1 MNICNVLEGYNP
13 ELVAVAGGYAR
24 DLYFGR
30 IPKDLDIAVTGP
42 TAPQDAAG
50 ILAKLEAL
58 GYVVTITHDNGEYG
72 AGGEERLDCVFKLAH
87 PEYMGIDVL
96 VYAQE
101 IPNLQ
106 AALDAHDYNLNQF
119 ALTGAGAPYFRGD
132 VFGTLVRLRGSE
144 VSEERRL
151 RMEQIASG
159 VGWKV

>member
-1 MNICNVLEGYNP
+1 M
-13 ELVAVAGGYAR
+13 
-24 DLYFGR
+24 
-30 IPKDLDIAVTGP
+30 
-42 TAPQDAAG
+42 
-50 ILAKLEAL
+50 
-58 GYVVTITHDNGEYG
+58 
-72 AGGEERLDCVFKLAH
+72 FKLAH

-96 VYAQE
+96 VYTQE

-159 VGWKV
+159 IGWKV